1 MNKQDFVT
9 VFELVLLAADLDITR
24 LSLADENTVMIEF
37 KGGGKRLVDITAD
50 SNAAIIL
57 ENMKHVF

>member
-37 KGGGKRLVDITAD
+37 KGGGKR
-50 SNAAIIL
+50 
-57 ENMKHVF
+57 